1 MTGPA
6 LALLLAGLCLF
17 SLPGWDPQ
25 IINSGLYRY
34 LRPDL
39 KDIRNASSLEKIIKS
54 RTRLLY
60 SKDGVEANVA
70 VIERLADK
78 KLSLRIN
85 GKTDASSEPGDM
97 VTQVFCGHVPFL
109 FKPDARQVM
118 VLGLASGVTLHAV
131 LSHDVKQVDCLEI
144 SPEVVA
150 ASKYFNSVSHYPLQD
165 ARTRLIVNDGRFHLS
180 HTPDK
185 YDVIVSEPSNPW
197 IGGMGLLFTREFFS
211 QARKRLNSG
220 GVMLAWIGI
229 YDLDV
234 DSFRMIART
243 FIDVFPDATLWEV
256 LLGSDYVFVGGTE
269 SLRLDYSEL
278 KKLYNNPQI
287 SSELAFVK
295 IGQPEQFISRL
306 IMGPK
311 ELREFAASGSLHSD
325 DRRQLEL
332 QVPRNTYLQTRE
344 QNILPA
350 LKALREVSSNPREYL
365 SFGNQSDEKD
375 LPAIE
380 SYWSE
385 RLKVMDAFM
394 LTEKQQ
400 EY

>member
-1 MTGPA
+1 
-6 LALLLAGLCLF
+6 
-17 SLPGWDPQ
+17 
-25 IINSGLYRY
+25 
-34 LRPDL
+34 
-39 KDIRNASSLEKIIKS
+39 
-54 RTRLLY
+54 
-60 SKDGVEANVA
+60 
-70 VIERLADK
+70 
-78 KLSLRIN
+78 
-85 GKTDASSEPGDM
+85 
-97 VTQVFCGHVPFL
+97 
-109 FKPDARQVM
+109 
-118 VLGLASGVTLHAV
+118 
-131 LSHDVKQVDCLEI
+131 
-144 SPEVVA
+144 
-150 ASKYFNSVSHYPLQD
+150 
-165 ARTRLIVNDGRFHLS
+165 
-180 HTPDK
+180 
-185 YDVIVSEPSNPW
+185 
-197 IGGMGLLFTREFFS
+197 MGLLFTREFFS

-350 LKALREVSSNPREYL
+350 LKALRELSSNPREYL